1 MRKVIFLAILAGGG
15 YLVYRLDDVYWT
27 LAVMGICISFAILSR
42 KLFAGEAARM
52 LGVALS
58 AAAVMLGGGSIVA
71 RWWGEV
77 AAGAFVVACII
88 LLLVSLKRIKRM
100 FPTLVIAE
108 EFEKIL
114 HEKSESKSDS

>member
-1 MRKVIFLAILAGGG
+1 MR
-15 YLVYRLDDVYWT
+15 
-27 LAVMGICISFAILSR
+27 
-42 KLFAGEAARM
+42 
-52 LGVALS
+52 GVALS
-58 AAAVMLGGGSIVA
+58 AAAVMPGGRSIVA
-71 RWWGEV
+71 RRWVEA

-88 LLLVSLKRIKRM
+88 SVLVYLKRIKRM